1 MAGRPPSPFSNTW
14 VMPDESGRSQRQ
26 LGHSTLSEER
36 DRRYEC
42 KGMNVS
48 LLIDAIVRESAL
60 LVAQLSTASGLRAP
74 LFDVGE
80 QMFLRVA
87 REVEAQGVPRK
98 VVADMF
104 GLALRGYQRKV
115 HRISE
120 SARAVGGTLWSA
132 MVAFVQERGEVSRR
146 ELLARFR
153 YDDPTSVG
161 AVLSD
166 LLSSGLIT
174 RSNSGDAPSYRLAE
188 ASGFVRIARDS
199 SPHAAAA
206 MLWATVYRTPGLTF
220 EALAELVGLELQLV
234 HIALEPLIGR
244 GSIALRDGRLHAE
257 LLVIPVGAGEGW
269 EAALF
274 DHYHAVVTALRIK
287 LRMGKTQSSQ
297 LDMVGGATLTFDVHP
312 EHPLRADVLALL
324 AKVRA
329 DVNALWE
336 QVEGHNRTHPVPV
349 ERAEQV
355 CFYFGQSWCKPGDDP

>member
-1 MAGRPPSPFSNTW
+1 
-14 VMPDESGRSQRQ
+14 
-26 LGHSTLSEER
+26 
-36 DRRYEC
+36 
-42 KGMNVS
+42 MNVT

-60 LVAQLSTASGLRAP
+60 LIAQLATASGLRAP
-74 LFDVGE
+74 LLNVAE
-80 QMFLRVA
+80 QMFLRLA
-87 REVEAQGVPRK
+87 RDVEAQGVPRK

-115 HRISE
+115 QRVSD

-132 MVAFVQERGEVSRR
+132 MLAFLQERGEVRR
-146 ELLARFR
+146 SELLARFR
-153 YDDPTSVG
+153 YDDPSSVG

-174 RSNSGDAPSYRLAE
+174 RSSSDDAPTYRLAE
-188 ASGFVRIARDS
+188 ASAFVRIARDS

-206 MLWATVYRTPGLTF
+206 MLWATVYRNPGLTF
-220 EALAELVGLELQLV
+220 VALAELLGLELELV
-234 HIALEPLIGR
+234 HGAIEPLIER
-244 GSIALRDGRLHAE
+244 GSITVRDDRLYAE

-274 DHYHAVVTALRIK
+274 DHYHAVVTALRTK
-287 LRMGKTQSSQ
+287 LRMGKTQSSH

-324 AKVRA
+324 PKVRA

-336 QVEGHNRTHPVPV
+336 QVETYNRTHPVPAD
-349 ERAEQV
+349 RAEQV
-355 CFYFGQSWCKPGDDP
+355 CFYFGQSWRKPGDDA